1 MLFNSYEFILLFLPL
16 TLVVYFLLNKLKL
29 TVASRVWLSLA
40 SLLFY
45 GWSAPI
51 YIPLIGCSII
61 FNYTFGRII
70 ARLNKNNSTDTK
82 SFNTIALVLAIG
94 GNLAALAYFK
104 YMDFFIANMNYFTKN
119 QISFLHIALP
129 LGISFFTFT
138 QIAYLVDV
146 YKNIAEEYNILNYI
160 LFVTF
165 FPHLIAGPIIHHKEI
180 MPQLDSLKS
189 KKFNYRNFSQG
200 LYLFIIG
207 LCKKIIIADSL
218 SGYVTQGFTSHYAL
232 TTIEAWMTSLSYTL
246 QIYFDFSG
254 YTDMAL
260 GLALM
265 FNIWLPVNFNSP
277 YKALDIQDFWRRWH
291 ITLSRF
297 LRVYVYIPLGGNRR
311 SNYLTYCNL
320 MATFLL
326 GGLWHGAGWTFLFW
340 GFLHGGAMV
349 VHRIWRLFNRRLPRM
364 LAWFLTFNFINICWV
379 FFRAENWDEA
389 IKVLKGM
396 FCFNGT
402 VLPASLQFKWLTSLG
417 FTFGPYLQHIN
428 GTVYTILMIIASL
441 SLCLYFR
448 NSNQLSNDFE
458 PKWHIALITAIM
470 AFVAILNIDK
480 THIFLYYKF

>member
-1 MLFNSYEFILLFLPL
+1 M
-16 TLVVYFLLNKLKL
+16 
-29 TVASRVWLSLA
+29 
-40 SLLFY
+40 
-45 GWSAPI
+45 
-51 YIPLIGCSII
+51 
-61 FNYTFGRII
+61 FNYTLGRII
-70 ARLNKNNSTDTK
+70 ARLNKNNLTDTK
-82 SFNTIALVLAIG
+82 SFNTIVLVLAIG
-94 GNLAALAYFK
+94 VNLGALAYFK
-104 YMDFFIANMNYFTKN
+104 YMDFFIANVNYFTKN

-165 FPHLIAGPIIHHKEI
+165 FPHLIAGPIIHHKEM
-180 MPQLDSLKS
+180 MPQFSSLKS

-218 SGYVTQGFTSHYAL
+218 SGYVTQGFTSHHAL
-232 TTIEAWMTSLSYTL
+232 TTIEAWLTSLSYTL

-297 LRVYVYIPLGGNRR
+297 LRAYVYIPLGGNRR
-311 SNYLTYCNL
+311 GNYLTYCNL

-340 GFLHGGAMV
+340 GFLHGLAMV
-349 VHRIWRLFNRRLPRM
+349 VHRIWRLFNRRMPRM

-389 IKVLKGM
+389 IKVLRGM
-396 FCFNGT
+396 FFFNGT
-402 VLPASLQFKWLTSLG
+402 VLPNSLQFKWLASLG
-417 FTFGPYLQHIN
+417 FTFGPYLQQIN
-428 GTVYTILMIIASL
+428 GNDYTVLMIIASL
-441 SLCLYFR
+441 LLCLYFR
-448 NSNQLSNDFE
+448 NSNQLSNNFE
-458 PKWHIALITAIM
+458 PKWQIALITAIM
-470 AFVAILNIDK
+470 AFVAVINIDK
-480 THIFLYYKF
+480 TQIFLYYKF